1 MPVCSPLA
9 TAFQAWYQVMIGRIV
24 AGLGV
29 GALSAAVPV
38 YQSETVPK
46 QIRGTLIA
54 TYQLMVRSHTK
65 RARQNPDR

>member
-1 MPVCSPLA
+1 
-9 TAFQAWYQVMIGRIV
+9 MIGRIV

-54 TYQLMVRSHTK
+54 TYQLMVSLLL
-65 RARQNPDR
+65 AG